1 MQCNVGK
8 ADKIVRIIIGLVII
22 ILGLHFKSW
31 WGAIGLVP
39 LLTALIGW
47 CPLYVPLGIKTC
59 KTEPATPPAA
69 EPATPPVEEPA
80 PPPPVEEAAPPSAEE
95 AAPPPAEE
103 ETQPPAEE
111 EPRPPAE

>member
-22 ILGLHFKSW
+22 ILGLYFKSW

-47 CPLYVPLGIKTC
+47 CPLYVPLGIKTS
-59 KTEPATPPAA
+59 KTEPAPPPTA
-69 EPATPPVEEPA
+69 EVAPPPVEEPA
-80 PPPPVEEAAPPSAEE
+80 QPPVEEAA
-95 AAPPPAEE
+95 
-103 ETQPPAEE
+103 QPPAEE
-111 EPRPPAE
+111 EPRPPEV